1 MTGLEVSTRG
11 DTELI
16 LTRRF
21 GAPRDRVYAA
31 LTTPEL
37 VMRWHG
43 ARGWNL
49 VVCEIDL
56 RIGGGYR
63 FVSRGPGGDEM
74 TQTGRYV
81 ELDPADR
88 LVFTETFENQSYP
101 GETLIT
107 TVLSEATLMT
117 TVVRYA
123 TPEGLRTALAH
134 PMERGVGESYA
145 VLDQLLQE
153 ATT

>member
-11 DTELI
+11 GTELI

-21 GAPRDRVYAA
+21 AAPRDRVYAA
-31 LTTPEL
+31 LTTPAQL
-37 VMRWHG
+37 MRWHG

-56 RIGGGYR
+56 RVGGGYR
-63 FVSRGPGGDEM
+63 YVSRGPGGDEM
-74 TQTGRYV
+74 TQTGRYL
-81 ELDPADR
+81 ELDPPHR
-88 LVFTETFENQSYP
+88 LVCTETFEDQSYP
-101 GETLIT
+101 GETVIT
-107 TVLSEATLMT
+107 TTLTEATLMT

-123 TPEGLRTALAH
+123 TPQGLQTALSY

>member
-11 DTELI
+11 ETELI

-21 GAPRDRVYAA
+21 AAPRDRVYAA
-31 LTTPEL
+31 LTTPEQL
-37 VMRWHG
+37 MRWHG

-56 RIGGGYR
+56 RVDGGYR
-63 FVSRGPGGDEM
+63 YVSRGPGGDEM
-74 TQTGRYV
+74 TQTGRYL
-81 ELDPADR
+81 ELDPPDR
-88 LVFTETFENQSYP
+88 LVCTETFEDQSYP
-101 GETLIT
+101 GETVIT
-107 TVLSEATLMT
+107 TILTEATLMT

-123 TPEGLRTALAH
+123 TPQGLQTALSY